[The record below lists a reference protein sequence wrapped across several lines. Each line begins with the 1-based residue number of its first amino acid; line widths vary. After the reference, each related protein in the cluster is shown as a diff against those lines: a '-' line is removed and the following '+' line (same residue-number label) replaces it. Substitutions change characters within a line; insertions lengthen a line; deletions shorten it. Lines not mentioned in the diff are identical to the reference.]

1 MSSTPFP
8 TYALPLSPSERRLLM
23 VLPAGVAACVLIA
36 VYAPAVLGIACAVI
50 VGAAFFDR
58 PFPLL
63 LVMVFLIPFNFVFS
77 VGSLPVAVELVNL
90 FAWIPF
96 LMSRQTRNIFLSSK
110 YNKWFSVL
118 VGVIVLSLIRSHDVP
133 YTVK

>member
-8 TYALPLSPSERRLLM
+8 TYALPLSRSERRLLM

-63 LVMVFLIPFNFVFS
+63 LLMVFLIPFNFVFT
-77 VGSLPVAVELVNL
+77 VGSIPIAVELLKIV
-90 FAWIPF
+90 AWIPF
-96 LMSRQTRNIFLSSK
+96 LISRETR
-110 YNKWFSVL
+110 
-118 VGVIVLSLIRSHDVP
+118 
-133 YTVK
+133 